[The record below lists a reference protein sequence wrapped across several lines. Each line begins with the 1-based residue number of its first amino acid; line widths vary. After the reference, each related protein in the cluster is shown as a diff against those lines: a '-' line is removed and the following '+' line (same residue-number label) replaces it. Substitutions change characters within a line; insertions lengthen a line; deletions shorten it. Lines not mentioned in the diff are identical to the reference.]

1 MSQLPSTVAL
11 CPRSRREVQT
21 CERQRH
27 PRYAPRSSFQKVFVP
42 ADGVKAA
49 NYWSGDIGT
58 SPFWGSSSD
67 KSVLAPSPAD
77 GDAGDKAQWCVK
89 ELIRG

>member
-1 MSQLPSTVAL
+1 
-11 CPRSRREVQT
+11 
-21 CERQRH
+21 
-27 PRYAPRSSFQKVFVP
+27 VP

-49 NYWSGDIGT
+49 NCRSGDIGT
-58 SPFWGSSSD
+58 SPFWGSSLD
-67 KSVLAPSPAD
+67 KSVLAPLSVN